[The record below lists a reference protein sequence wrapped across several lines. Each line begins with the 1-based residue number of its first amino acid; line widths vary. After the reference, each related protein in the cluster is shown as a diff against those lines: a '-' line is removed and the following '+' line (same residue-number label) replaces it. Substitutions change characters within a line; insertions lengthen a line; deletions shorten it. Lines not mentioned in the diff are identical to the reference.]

1 MKNTILYLFIFSL
14 LINIFQY
21 VNSNKILDAKEKEI
35 VIAKDKLK
43 VSRDSLKTITV
54 ENNAFDLKNNEN
66 AQEYFYNKNLDFNKV
81 IQIVTND
88 INDLNANKNGN
99 PLIPYD
105 MIDGKPFLVTRIKM
119 VNHRWI
125 IAEYSN
131 GKIWGEIVLKYF
143 LNEDKPTDFETM
155 DTVLFEAT
163 L

>member
-21 VNSNKILDAKEKEI
+21 VNSNKILDAKEKQI
-35 VIAKDKLK
+35 VDSKRYLK
-43 VSRDSLKTITV
+43 TSRDSIKSLV
-54 ENNAFDLKNNEN
+54 LENSFDLKNNDN
-66 AQEYFYNKNLDFNKV
+66 AQEYFYNKNIDYTKV
-81 IQIVTND
+81 IERVNND
-88 INDLNANKNGN
+88 INALNATKGGN

-105 MIDGKPFLVTRIKM
+105 MIDDKPFLVTRIKL
-119 VNHRWI
+119 VNHRWV

-131 GKIWGEIVLKYF
+131 GKIWGEVLLKYF
-143 LNEDKPTDFETM
+143 IMDDKPTEFETI

>member
-21 VNSNKILDAKEKEI
+21 VNSNKILDAKEKQI
-35 VIAKDKLK
+35 VDSKKYLK
-43 VSRDSLKTITV
+43 TSRDSIKSLV
-54 ENNAFDLKNNEN
+54 LENSFDLKNNDN
-66 AQEYFYNKNLDFNKV
+66 AQEYFYNKNIDYTKV
-81 IQIVTND
+81 IERVNND
-88 INDLNANKNGN
+88 INALNATKGGN

-105 MIDGKPFLVTRIKM
+105 MIDDKPFLVTRIKL
-119 VNHRWI
+119 VNHRWV

-131 GKIWGEIVLKYF
+131 GKIWGEVLLKYF
-143 LNEDKPTDFETM
+143 IMDDKPTEFETI

>member
-21 VNSNKILDAKEKEI
+21 VNSNKILDAKEKQI
-35 VIAKDKLK
+35 VDTKRHLK
-43 VSRDSLKTITV
+43 ISRDSLRLMS
-54 ENNAFDLKNNEN
+54 ENNSFDLKNNDN
-66 AQEYFYNKNLDFNKV
+66 AQEYFYNKGIDFNKV
-81 IQIVTND
+81 IEKVNND
-88 INDLNANKNGN
+88 INALNATKGGN

-105 MIDGKPFLVTRIKM
+105 MIDGKPFLVNRIKM
-119 VNHRWI
+119 VNHRWV

-131 GKIWGEIVLKYF
+131 GKIWGEVLLKYF
-143 LNEDKPTDFETM
+143 IVEDKPTEFETI

>member
-21 VNSNKILDAKEKEI
+21 VNSNKILDAKEKQI
-35 VIAKDKLK
+35 VDTKSHLK
-43 VSRDSLKTITV
+43 TSRDSLKLMS
-54 ENNAFDLKNNEN
+54 ENNSFDLINNYN
-66 AQEYFYNKNLDFNKV
+66 AQEYFYNKGIDYNKV
-81 IQIVTND
+81 IERVNND
-88 INDLNANKNGN
+88 INALNATKVGN

-105 MIDGKPFLVTRIKM
+105 MIDGKPFLVSRIKM
-119 VNHRWI
+119 VNHRWV

-131 GKIWGEIVLKYF
+131 GKIWGEVLLKYF
-143 LNEDKPTDFETM
+143 IVDDKPTEFETI

>member
-21 VNSNKILDAKEKEI
+21 VNSNKILDAKEKQI
-35 VIAKDKLK
+35 VDSKKYLK
-43 VSRDSLKTITV
+43 SSRDSIKSLV
-54 ENNAFDLKNNEN
+54 LENSFDLKTNEY
-66 AQEYFYNKNLDFNKV
+66 AQEYFYNKNIDYTKV
-81 IQIVTND
+81 IERVNND
-88 INDLNANKNGN
+88 INALNANKGGN

-105 MIDGKPFLVTRIKM
+105 MVDNKPFLVTRIKM
-119 VNHRWI
+119 VNHRWV

-131 GKIWGEIVLKYF
+131 GKIWGEVLLKYF
-143 LNEDKPTDFETM
+143 IMDDKPTEFETI

>member
-21 VNSNKILDAKEKEI
+21 VNSNKILDAKEKQI
-35 VIAKDKLK
+35 VDSKKYLK
-43 VSRDSLKTITV
+43 SSRDSIKSLV
-54 ENNAFDLKNNEN
+54 LENSFDLKTNEY
-66 AQEYFYNKNLDFNKV
+66 AQEYFYNKDIDYTKV
-81 IQIVTND
+81 IERVNND
-88 INDLNANKNGN
+88 INALNANKGGN

-105 MIDGKPFLVTRIKM
+105 MVDNKPFLVTRIKM
-119 VNHRWI
+119 VNHRWV

-131 GKIWGEIVLKYF
+131 GKIWGEVLLKYF
-143 LNEDKPTDFETM
+143 IMDDKPTEFETI

>member
-43 VSRDSLKTITV
+43 VSRDSLKTMTV